1 MNIARLLTTDLI
13 KLRMET
19 PRYSEGDDS
28 DGDESEPSKKQ
39 IREQKRAVL
48 DELVALLEKSGRI
61 GNRNKLLN
69 EFENREKKATTA
81 IGHGIAIPHIR
92 TLQAK
97 ELVIG
102 VALAS
107 EEGYDFDSPDGQPVK
122 LFFVMAAP
130 TYDDNLY
137 LRLFKALAEVLQFDY
152 FRERLMNA
160 EQEYDIIRA
169 FQDME

>member
-1 MNIARLLTTDLI
+1 MNIARLLNTDLI
-13 KLRMET
+13 KLHMET
-19 PRYSEGDDS
+19 PRVSEGDDS
-28 DGDESEPSKKQ
+28 DGDDEEPSERE
-39 IREQKRAVL
+39 IRAQKRAVL
-48 DELVALLEKSGRI
+48 DELVTLLERSGHV

-69 EFENREKKATTA
+69 ELENREKKATTA

-102 VALAS
+102 VALS
-107 EEGYDFDSPDGQPVK
+107 PDEGYDFDAPDGQPVK

-130 TYDDNLY
+130 PYDDNLY
-137 LRLFKALAEVLQFDY
+137 LRLFKALAEVLKFDY
-152 FRERLMNA
+152 FRERLLHA

-169 FQDME
+169 FQEME

>member
-1 MNIARLLTTDLI
+1 MNIARLLRTDLI
-13 KLRMET
+13 KLHMET
-19 PRYSEGDDS
+19 PHASNGDDS
-28 DGDESEPSKKQ
+28 DGDDGEPTKRQ
-39 IREQKRAVL
+39 LREQKRAVL

-102 VALAS
+102 VALAPDT
-107 EEGYDFDSPDGQPVK
+107 GYDFDAPDGEPVRM
-122 LFFVMAAP
+122 FFVMAAP
-130 TYDDNLY
+130 PYDDNLY

-152 FRERLMNA
+152 FRDRLMNA

-169 FQDME
+169 FQEME